1 MPLGIVAGPGCDR
14 VAKESYAESRLGPE
28 GGVIISAG
36 RIFKSLGVDPDGVPS
51 DSPDTLRLALYMRG
65 VAIRQAREQDLN
77 GFVLTSNGDRAALDA
92 LAAQAGATRIDVIGL
107 TEAEACRRVAALVP
121 AGQRRDAC
129 DEGVRRR
136 WFGRYVAGPN
146 DVVVDPSEGREM
158 LEHDAQDEVGVV
170 EIRESSGGPRLRG
183 IVLQEGR
190 AAQGGRCEVFAPM
203 SSVWPSDGIAI
214 LTAHHGKPE
223 VRAIPLRTARGDITI
238 DVPATPAIVDAVRG
252 GRKHMSIEFKSLAEI
267 RTRGGVREL
276 QRAFIDAAALVAAPE
291 YAQSVAEVRS
301 RARGR
306 RWL

>member
-146 DVVVDPSEGREM
+146 DVVVDPSEDREM
-158 LEHDAQDEVGVV
+158 LEHDGEVGAV

-190 AAQGGRCEVFAPM
+190 AAQGGRAEVFAPM
-203 SSVWPSDGIAI
+203 SAVWGADGIGI
-214 LTAHHGKPE
+214 LVEHRGKQE
-223 VRAIPLRTARGDITI
+223 ARAVPVRTARGDITI

-252 GRKHMSIEFKSLAEI
+252 GRNHLSVEFKPLAEI

-276 QRAFIDAAALVAAPE
+276 QRAFIDAAALVSEPE
-291 YAQSVAEVRS
+291 YAQAVAEVRS
-301 RARGR
+301 RSRGR